1 MLGLESDLATTVWML
16 PIIYIILM
24 LLRYALVALF
34 RPLFILIK
42 GDINNQECI
51 FVTFAGLR
59 GSASLIMGSAVV
71 TQQFALYAG
80 TPETFP
86 VRGVTCQGQSAVP
99 SARVFTGILAWS
111 CILPAVA
118 LLFWLTTCLTSTR

>member
-1 MLGLESDLATTVWML
+1 MQALGLESDLATTVWML

-86 VRGVTCQGQSAVP
+86 VRG
-99 SARVFTGILAWS
+99 
-111 CILPAVA
+111 
-118 LLFWLTTCLTSTR
+118 